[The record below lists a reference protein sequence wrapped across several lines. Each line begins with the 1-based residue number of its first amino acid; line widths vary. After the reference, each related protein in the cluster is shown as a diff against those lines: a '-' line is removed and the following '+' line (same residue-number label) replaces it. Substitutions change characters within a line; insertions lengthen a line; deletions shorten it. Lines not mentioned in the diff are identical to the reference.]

1 MDLQM
6 LFYRICSL
14 RTDNWVNSTKLFL
27 VFLVSV
33 LAYLVFIHLTS
44 IHRSLTLLV
53 VFRIQYFTICTS
65 SLPVFIHLPHSP
77 DIHLPHSAPILSL
90 ATHRLDYSFFTSLL
104 LHAAT
109 STYLPF
115 SEAASRAIYLHFF
128 THHLPI
134 VLLYYSTCHPKFHWH
149 FFCRHHQVPY
159 TSFLFQFLPLTETF
173 RNYCFFQERC
183 RE

>member
-6 LFYRICSL
+6 LFYRICCL

-44 IHRSLTLLV
+44 IYRSLTLLV

-77 DIHLPHSAPILSL
+77 DIHLSHSAPILL
-90 ATHRLDYSFFTSLL
+90 LPTHRLDYSFFTSLL
-104 LHAAT
+104 LHAAI
-109 STYLPF
+109 STYLPI
-115 SEAASRAIYLHFF
+115 SEAASRAISLHFF
-128 THHLPI
+128 HSSPTNCPPI
-134 VLLYYSTCHPKFHWH
+134 LQHMSSVFWGYLAQLFSIQFFRFLYLKYFW
-149 FFCRHHQVPY
+149 
-159 TSFLFQFLPLTETF
+159 
-173 RNYCFFQERC
+173 RNLIYFTI
-183 RE
+183 

>member
-1 MDLQM
+1 M

-65 SLPVFIHLPHSP
+65 SLPVFIHLPHS
-77 DIHLPHSAPILSL
+77 APILL
-90 ATHRLDYSFFTSLL
+90 LPTHRLDYSFFTSFL

-109 STYLPF
+109 STYLPI
-115 SEAASRAIYLHFF
+115 SEAASRAISLHFF
-128 THHLPI
+128 HLSPTNCSPI
-134 VLLYYSTCHPKFHWH
+134 LQHMSSVFWGYLAQLFSIQFFRFLYLKYFW
-149 FFCRHHQVPY
+149 
-159 TSFLFQFLPLTETF
+159 
-173 RNYCFFQERC
+173 RNLIYFTI
-183 RE
+183 